1 MLCRYHRRAST
12 SIHFHTGRTNIQ
24 YELTVKLLIKTP
36 FDEDGVI
43 RQVESLFAFGT
54 VMESFAEALKLD
66 TDPHFLSVAVSPTSA
81 RTAAV
86 E

>member
-1 MLCRYHRRAST
+1 M
-12 SIHFHTGRTNIQ
+12 Q

-36 FDEDGVI
+36 FDEDRVM

-54 VMESFAEALKLD
+54 VLESVAEALKLD
-66 TDPHFLSVAVSPTSA
+66 EDLHFLSVDVLATSA
-81 RTAAV
+81 RTATPSKYGQ

>member
-1 MLCRYHRRAST
+1 M
-12 SIHFHTGRTNIQ
+12 Q

-36 FDEDGVI
+36 FDEDRVM

-54 VMESFAEALKLD
+54 VLESVAEALKLD
-66 TDPHFLSVAVSPTSA
+66 VNPHFLSVAVLAASA
-81 RTAAV
+81 RTTTM